1 MATKLKN
8 LKITKV
14 DFVDEGANPDADIG
28 ITKNRGNVGG
38 EGHEQAI
45 TPEQGGIFK
54 RMLDWFAKTVET
66 ADDGEID
73 DIVKGNVTSFNEQ
86 YLMRN
91 RGKVADDIWNMCY
104 ALCEAL
110 SSALYADDIDEAAR
124 NEAMQNSILEFESI
138 IGTAAESWA
147 KGKPAGIDYV
157 KSDEAVAKGMIEA
170 MATTRDRLS
179 DIITKTTEEPKGQEP
194 TNIQSKGE
202 ENDMKI
208 DKSKMTPAEK
218 AMLEEFEKRYGM
230 TDEAPADGA
239 NTPTDGVAKAAPAPA
254 KAEEIDDIYKGMTPA
269 AKAELEALK
278 KFREAT
284 EDKELHDI
292 AKSYEII
299 GKKDEELFLIFKSL
313 KAASEEAYTN
323 MISTLDSAKAAVEK
337 SGLFTEVGK
346 SGSGSTAQGGVV
358 KEVEAKAAEL
368 MKSKTGLTKA
378 QAIDQVLMADAE
390 LAKRYETEEG

>member
-1 MATKLKN
+1 
-8 LKITKV
+8 
-14 DFVDEGANPDADIG
+14 
-28 ITKNRGNVGG
+28 
-38 EGHEQAI
+38 
-45 TPEQGGIFK
+45 
-54 RMLDWFAKTVET
+54 
-66 ADDGEID
+66 
-73 DIVKGNVTSFNEQ
+73 
-86 YLMRN
+86 
-91 RGKVADDIWNMCY
+91 
-104 ALCEAL
+104 
-110 SSALYADDIDEAAR
+110 
-124 NEAMQNSILEFESI
+124 
-138 IGTAAESWA
+138 
-147 KGKPAGIDYV
+147 
-157 KSDEAVAKGMIEA
+157 
-170 MATTRDRLS
+170 
-179 DIITKTTEEPKGQEP
+179 
-194 TNIQSKGE
+194 
-202 ENDMKI
+202 
-208 DKSKMTPAEK
+208 
-218 AMLEEFEKRYGM
+218 M
-230 TDEAPADGA
+230 TDEAPADEA
-239 NTPTDGVAKAAPAPA
+239 YIPTDGVAKAAPAPA

-299 GKKDEELFLIFKSL
+299 GKKDEELFPVLKSL
-313 KAASEEAYTN
+313 KAASEEAYSN

>member
-1 MATKLKN
+1 
-8 LKITKV
+8 
-14 DFVDEGANPDADIG
+14 
-28 ITKNRGNVGG
+28 
-38 EGHEQAI
+38 
-45 TPEQGGIFK
+45 
-54 RMLDWFAKTVET
+54 
-66 ADDGEID
+66 
-73 DIVKGNVTSFNEQ
+73 
-86 YLMRN
+86 
-91 RGKVADDIWNMCY
+91 
-104 ALCEAL
+104 
-110 SSALYADDIDEAAR
+110 
-124 NEAMQNSILEFESI
+124 
-138 IGTAAESWA
+138 
-147 KGKPAGIDYV
+147 
-157 KSDEAVAKGMIEA
+157 
-170 MATTRDRLS
+170 
-179 DIITKTTEEPKGQEP
+179 
-194 TNIQSKGE
+194 
-202 ENDMKI
+202 MKI

-284 EDKELHDI
+284 EDRELHDI

-299 GKKDEELFLIFKSL
+299 GKKDEELFPIFKSL